1 MKDLPL
7 VADPVL
13 NANPLARGAVVSSPN
28 IRQEGLFAEVS
39 PELLTRE
46 ECEDF
51 VKLMCLIVSITDER
65 SWPSTTVHGN
75 RFMGT
80 VRLDAFQ
87 PEWIP
92 AFSIP

>member
-1 MKDLPL
+1 MKGLPL

-13 NANPLARGAVVSSPN
+13 NANPLAVVSSPN

-39 PELLTRE
+39 TELLTRE

-65 SWPSTTVHGN
+65 SWSSTTVHGN

-80 VRLDAFQ
+80 INCFSASLE
-87 PEWIP
+87 PEFII
-92 AFSIP
+92 S